1 MRKEKKREKEKKN
14 DKVKV
19 IPRSTWGNREGIVY
33 ESESFWIS
41 TQKHDKVTK
50 WISSRVPIP
59 IVSCTFMKYVSSCL
73 NRIGPARTFEIIIRE
88 KS

>member
-50 WISSRVPIP
+50 
-59 IVSCTFMKYVSSCL
+59 
-73 NRIGPARTFEIIIRE
+73 
-88 KS
+88 